1 MLYQKGVNYMLSR
14 KINEG
19 FAVVCLDIKV
29 ALL

>member
-1 MLYQKGVNYMLSR
+1 MLSR